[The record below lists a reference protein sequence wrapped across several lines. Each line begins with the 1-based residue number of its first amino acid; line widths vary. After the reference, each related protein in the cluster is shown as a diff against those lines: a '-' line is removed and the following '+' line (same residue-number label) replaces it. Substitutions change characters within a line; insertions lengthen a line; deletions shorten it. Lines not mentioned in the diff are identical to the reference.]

1 MAEQKT
7 IIIVAVVA
15 IVAIA
20 GIAAFFLMNGGGNGG
35 GSDDPDEYLT
45 PDSGKAKVS
54 SIDTRLLVFGNAN
67 NDVYLDQKDVDFIQD
82 IVDGKTKWDS
92 KKNPLAD
99 TNADG
104 VITDKDVGLLKQFI
118 KKNKAP
124 MFYLNSKLETQKIQF
139 PLTGNIV
146 ISQYIDADM
155 LKICGKYDMITASSE
170 IIPDEKSYPGSSKW
184 KDVGGYPYD
193 YEKVVAAGVS
203 ITLGQDYN
211 YDDTFDKLVKEGYD
225 SYRID
230 TVKLFEGRYMNN
242 IDAVNCTITLGALLN
257 SFDVSTYKEY
267 LDYVNNINEIIEK
280 ATSGITESKS
290 YSLVLTHATISPSDM
305 GIDNR
310 STSVTNYSDVDMAES
325 LKMIPSY
332 PVGSEGY
339 MRGKTI
345 EDILKYKPDT
355 IFIEE
360 SNGSQTYEDFHEV
373 VNEIAGWFRSSGY
386 TGTIIGIHWSVCGS
400 SAFVAALPLLA
411 TYVYGNSVYDVNEAW
426 NDLATYYNSFLG
438 KDMTVDELKNSI
450 YGPFIVP

>member
-1 MAEQKT
+1 MADQKT
-7 IIIVAVVA
+7 IIIVSVIA

-20 GIAAFFLMNGGGNGG
+20 GIAAFVLMNGGGNGG
-35 GSDDPDEYLT
+35 GNVDPDEYLT
-45 PDSGKAKVS
+45 PDSGKVKVS
-54 SIDTRLLVFGNAN
+54 EIDTKLLVFGNAN
-67 NDVYLDQKDVDFIQD
+67 NDVYLDDKDVDFIQS

-104 VITDKDVGLLKQFI
+104 KISDKDVGLLKQFI
-118 KKNKAP
+118 KGNKAP
-124 MFYLNSKLETQKIQF
+124 MFYLNSKLETKKIQF

-155 LKICGKYDMITASSE
+155 LKICGKYDMITAGSE
-170 IIPDEKSYPGSSKW
+170 ITPDETAYPGSSKW
-184 KDVGGYPYD
+184 KNVGGYPYD
-193 YEKVVAAGVS
+193 YEKVVSAGVS

-211 YDDTFDKLVKEGYD
+211 YDDTFDKLVEDGYD

-242 IDAVNCTITLGALLN
+242 IDAVNCTVTLGALLN
-257 SFDVSTYKEY
+257 SFNVSTYKDY
-267 LDYVNNINEIIEK
+267 LAYVNNIGVIIAK
-280 ATSGITESKS
+280 ATAGITEAKT
-290 YSLVLTHATISPSDM
+290 YSLVLSHATTSPSDM

-325 LKMIPSY
+325 LKMTPSY
-332 PVGSEGY
+332 PVGPEGY

-345 EDILKYKPDT
+345 EDILKYDPDV

-360 SNGSQTYEDFHEV
+360 SNGSQTYSDFHDV
-373 VNEIAGWFRSSGY
+373 VNNIAGWFKSAGY

-411 TYVYGNSVYDVNEAW
+411 TYVYGDDVYNVDEAW
-426 NDLATYYNSFLG
+426 KDLATYYNSFLG
-438 KDMTVDELKNSI
+438 MDMTVDELKNSI
-450 YGPFIVP
+450 YGPFKVQ